1 MKHWLC
7 AIAGAI
13 ALLGCAG
20 SGEKKG
26 GTDAIVHV
34 QEDKAQGLKTV
45 EFAPQLMDCGR
56 VAHCPTLG
64 AQWSSTTPNR
74 ATLLIGTWGGQL
86 DIESIEFNARPN
98 GPLRVRALAKDPS
111 TLPGVT
117 AFVVPMDT
125 LERVAL
131 SRGTWVRVQT
141 KDGQVL
147 EENMYTGD
155 RSSMAT
161 DALKRFLVE
170 AYKDTDKSISLGIS
184 DMFGKPYEPNYNK

>member
-34 QEDKAQGLKTV
+34 KEDKAQGLKTV

-64 AQWSSTTPNR
+64 AQWSSATPNR
-74 ATLLIGTWGGQL
+74 ATLLIGTLGGQL

-98 GPLRVRALAKDPS
+98 G
-111 TLPGVT
+111 
-117 AFVVPMDT
+117 
-125 LERVAL
+125 
-131 SRGTWVRVQT
+131 
-141 KDGQVL
+141 
-147 EENMYTGD
+147 
-155 RSSMAT
+155 
-161 DALKRFLVE
+161 
-170 AYKDTDKSISLGIS
+170 
-184 DMFGKPYEPNYNK
+184 